1 MIKYTKL
8 WDGIKN
14 SNEKINNT
22 SGEYEKDF
30 MKIKINADDNL
41 PLNKPLKLHNMTI
54 TIRSVWK
61 MVNIIHKFF
70 LINVCMNYKC

>member
-14 SNEKINNT
+14 SNKKINNT

-41 PLNKPLKLHNMTI
+41 PLNKPVKLHNMTI
-54 TIRSVWK
+54 TIRSVFK

-70 LINVCMNYKC
+70 FDKCLYEL

>member
-70 LINVCMNYKC
+70 FDKCLYEL